1 MIRDYQAIQ
10 KSWFAK
16 GQQKI
21 IQTYGKHEGVKLL
34 GVLDYETGKV
44 YMVDHES
51 YDAQVFLSFLG
62 NVLKKYPT
70 GNIVMI
76 LDNAK
81 IHHAKLLTD
90 FLQENSRLHLVFLP
104 PYSPNLNIIEELWGW
119 LKSTVINNVF
129 FHTRDEIKAAVRSF
143 LNYIDAIP
151 LVVIDRLCL

>member
-10 KSWFAK
+10 KTWFVK
-16 GQQKI
+16 GRQKV
-21 IQTYGKHEGVKLL
+21 IQTYGKHEGIKLL
-34 GVLDYETGKV
+34 GILDYETGKV
-44 YMVDHES
+44 YIEDHKS
-51 YDAQVFLSFLG
+51 YDAQVFMSFLG

-81 IHHAKLLTD
+81 IHHAKLLTR
-90 FLQENSRLHLVFLP
+90 FLQENPRLHLEFLP

-129 FHTRDEIKAAVRSF
+129 FHTREEIKAAVHSF
-143 LNYIDAIP
+143 LVYIDSLP
-151 LVVIDRLCL
+151 LSVIDRLCI

>member
-21 IQTYGKHEGVKLL
+21 IPTYGKHEGVKLL

-44 YMVDHES
+44 YMEDHKS
-51 YDAQVFLSFLG
+51 YDAQVFLSFLE

-81 IHHAKLLTD
+81 IHHAKLLTG
-90 FLQENSRLHLVFLP
+90 FLQKNPRLHLEFLP
-104 PYSPNLNIIEELWGW
+104 PYSPNLHIIEELWGW
-119 LKSTVINNVF
+119 LKTTVINNVF

-151 LVVIDRLCL
+151 LVVIDRLCI